1 MVETGPGELEG
12 GGRPSPDADR
22 GAERPDPSIGSGEPP
37 TIRGALRGTRVL
49 VTGVTGFLGQALLER
64 LLFDIPDVRVVVL
77 IRARGSQE
85 PRARLEEL
93 LGRPCFTRLRE
104 REGAE
109 GIRRLLDER
118 IEVLE
123 GDVEGELPPLP
134 GDLDVVFHCAASV
147 EFDPPID
154 EAFRTNV
161 LGARALYEAV
171 AASDSRPHV
180 VHVSTAYVAGVAKG
194 VVPETPLEHDVDWR
208 EETEA
213 AISARRLTSMA
224 LALFFTNC

>member
-93 LGRPCFTRLRE
+93 LGRPCFTRLRD

-118 IEVLE
+118 I
-123 GDVEGELPPLP
+123 
-134 GDLDVVFHCAASV
+134 
-147 EFDPPID
+147 
-154 EAFRTNV
+154 
-161 LGARALYEAV
+161 
-171 AASDSRPHV
+171 
-180 VHVSTAYVAGVAKG
+180 
-194 VVPETPLEHDVDWR
+194 
-208 EETEA
+208 
-213 AISARRLTSMA
+213 
-224 LALFFTNC
+224 